1 MENSRAGQKFKRRS
15 YPSNPIACVVLDGP
29 HPKINTEGD
38 LIKTWW
44 VFFGD
49 AEADP
54 VKGCKCYV
62 VHSYEKAHALAFKM
76 ADERRIHV
84 EVNGLEIRD

>member
-1 MENSRAGQKFKRRS
+1 MKKMPKWS
-15 YPSNPIACVVLDGP
+15 YPSNPIACVVLEGP
-29 HPKINTEGD
+29 QHKRNTQGE
-38 LIKTWW
+38 LIKVWW

-49 AEADP
+49 EEGDP
-54 VKGCKCYV
+54 VKGCKCYE

-84 EVNGLEIRD
+84 EVNGLEIKE